1 MGKSGTEGRGAGRR
15 VFGYIKTSP
24 DIQRTRCVTE
34 KNHVAHPRSRIK
46 KYPGRAIR
54 NPPFEGESEEVERSR
69 ERKEKI
75 ETIARRKIFPA
86 SLSSSRPREYSRNSV
101 GDDTSLLDSYI
112 AKQ

>member
-1 MGKSGTEGRGAGRR
+1 MNEALSRHIRRCASWGKSGTEGRGAGRR

-54 NPPFEGESEEVERSR
+54 NPPFEGESEEMERSR
-69 ERKEKI
+69 IKKSRQLRDGKFPGLRVLVA
-75 ETIARRKIFPA
+75 TAGVLAR
-86 SLSSSRPREYSRNSV
+86 
-101 GDDTSLLDSYI
+101 
-112 AKQ
+112 